1 MITSQETGTH
11 WQDGGNLRLMC
22 ISGRVGLKMEEKEI
36 LLLKYSATKND
47 DKLLIKKTTGKE
59 VGSF

>member
-1 MITSQETGTH
+1 
-11 WQDGGNLRLMC
+11 MC

-47 DKLLIKKTTGKE
+47 NKLLIKKTTGKE